1 MIITMDDKGFQKNA
15 EDAME
20 RLTRALY
27 GVEEAAGFDVEER
40 GGALHLTFDEPP
52 GTFVISPNS
61 AVRQIWISA
70 LSTSFKLDW
79 SESYTDFVLAQSGEP
94 LLALM
99 ARLLTQQ
106 TGNAVVL
113 E

>member
-1 MIITMDDKGFQKNA
+1 
-15 EDAME
+15 
-20 RLTRALY
+20 
-27 GVEEAAGFDVEER
+27 VEEAIGFDVEER

-61 AVRQIWISA
+61 SARQIWISA

-79 SESYTDFVLAQSGEP
+79 DEAYTDFVLSQSGEP
-94 LLALM
+94 LLPLV

-106 TGNAVVL
+106 TGTAVEL
-113 E
+113 Q

>member
-1 MIITMDDKGFQKNA
+1 MITAMDEESFRKHV
-15 EDAME
+15 EPAMDQ
-20 RLTRALY
+20 LTRALY

-40 GGALHLTFDEPP
+40 GGALHLTFEDPP

-61 AVRQIWISA
+61 SARQIWISA

-94 LLALM
+94 LLPLV

-106 TGNAVVL
+106 TGNPVTL
-113 E
+113 N

>member
-1 MIITMDDKGFQKNA
+1 MITAMDDRTFQQYA
-15 EDAME
+15 EEAMA

-27 GVEEAAGFDVEER
+27 RVEEAAGFDVEER

-52 GTFVISPNS
+52 GTFVIAPNS
-61 AVRQIWISA
+61 SARQIWISA

-79 SESYTDFVLAQSGEP
+79 GEAYTDFVLSHTGEP
-94 LLALM
+94 LLPLVS
-99 ARLLTQQ
+99 RLLTEQ
-106 TGNAVVL
+106 TGNAVTL

>member
-1 MIITMDDKGFQKNA
+1 MITGMDEQAFQKLVTP
-15 EDAME
+15 AME

-40 GGALHLTFDEPP
+40 GGALHLTFDDPP

-61 AVRQIWISA
+61 SARQIWISA

-94 LLALM
+94 LLPLV
-99 ARLLTQQ
+99 ARLLTEQ
-106 TGNAVVL
+106 TGNAVAL
-113 E
+113 A